1 MQSSRSQSEES
12 LSGQVDRV
20 TYHNDENGFS
30 VLKVRV
36 KGRRELVTVL
46 ASLPAVSA
54 GEWLT
59 AEGDWK
65 RDERHG
71 LQFKASTAQSNPPS
85 TRKGIE
91 KYLGSGMVKG
101 IGPVYAKKLVA
112 YFGEGLF
119 EIIDEYSARLEEV
132 PGIGGGRRK
141 KIKSAWEEQKAVR
154 EIMIF
159 LHSNGVSTSR
169 AVRIHKLYGEEAI
182 DKVRENPYRLAQDI
196 PGIGFLTADQIA
208 KKVGISQ
215 ESIQRAEAGIRHVLL
230 EQTNS
235 GHCAFPR
242 EDLTQSTEELLQV
255 DTEVIV
261 NAIDRL
267 LKSRDLIAEEIED
280 QDLLYLPAYHQ
291 AEIEL
296 TAAIRRICHGK
307 SKYPQFDYSKA
318 VTWFE
323 SESSMQLAE
332 FQKQAIET
340 AFSRRMV
347 IITGG
352 PGVGKTTLM
361 NAILTILHAKKVKSL
376 LCAPTGR
383 AAKRL
388 SESTG
393 VEAKTIHRLLE
404 FQPGGKGFAKNQ
416 FNPLVGDLVVVD
428 ECSMVDLLLMHKLM
442 KALPREANL
451 ILVGDIDQ
459 LPSVGAGSVLS
470 HLIQSGIIPVV
481 RLTEVFR
488 QAQTSRIITAAHSV
502 NQGYLPD
509 IPTDDKSSDYFFIER
524 DEPEMI
530 VRTMMEVIGKR
541 IPDRFGF
548 DPIHDIQVL
557 CPMNRGSLGARQLNQ
572 SLQDLLNSRPVGD
585 PAVLRYGWEYRLMDK
600 VIQKVNN
607 YKKEV
612 FNGDIGQIVKI
623 DTTDQEVEIQF
634 DQNRV
639 IYDFGE
645 LDEVDPAYAI
655 TIHKSQGSEFP
666 VVIIPLASQQ
676 YLLLQRNLIYTG
688 ITRGRK
694 LVVLIGQKKAY
705 WTAVRNNSSLHRFS
719 GLLYRLKKHEH

>member
-1 MQSSRSQSEES
+1 
-12 LSGQVDRV
+12 
-20 TYHNDENGFS
+20 
-30 VLKVRV
+30 
-36 KGRRELVTVL
+36 
-46 ASLPAVSA
+46 
-54 GEWLT
+54 
-59 AEGDWK
+59 
-65 RDERHG
+65 
-71 LQFKASTAQSNPPS
+71 
-85 TRKGIE
+85 
-91 KYLGSGMVKG
+91 
-101 IGPVYAKKLVA
+101 
-112 YFGEGLF
+112 
-119 EIIDEYSARLEEV
+119 
-132 PGIGGGRRK
+132 
-141 KIKSAWEEQKAVR
+141 
-154 EIMIF
+154 
-159 LHSNGVSTSR
+159 
-169 AVRIHKLYGEEAI
+169 
-182 DKVRENPYRLAQDI
+182 
-196 PGIGFLTADQIA
+196 
-208 KKVGISQ
+208 
-215 ESIQRAEAGIRHVLL
+215 
-230 EQTNS
+230 
-235 GHCAFPR
+235 
-242 EDLTQSTEELLQV
+242 
-255 DTEVIV
+255 
-261 NAIDRL
+261 
-267 LKSRDLIAEEIED
+267 
-280 QDLLYLPAYHQ
+280 
-291 AEIEL
+291 
-296 TAAIRRICHGK
+296 
-307 SKYPQFDYSKA
+307 
-318 VTWFE
+318 
-323 SESSMQLAE
+323 
-332 FQKQAIET
+332 
-340 AFSRRMV
+340 
-347 IITGG
+347 
-352 PGVGKTTLM
+352 
-361 NAILTILHAKKVKSL
+361 
-376 LCAPTGR
+376 
-383 AAKRL
+383 
-388 SESTG
+388 
-393 VEAKTIHRLLE
+393 
-404 FQPGGKGFAKNQ
+404 
-416 FNPLVGDLVVVD
+416 
-428 ECSMVDLLLMHKLM
+428 
-442 KALPREANL
+442 LPREANL